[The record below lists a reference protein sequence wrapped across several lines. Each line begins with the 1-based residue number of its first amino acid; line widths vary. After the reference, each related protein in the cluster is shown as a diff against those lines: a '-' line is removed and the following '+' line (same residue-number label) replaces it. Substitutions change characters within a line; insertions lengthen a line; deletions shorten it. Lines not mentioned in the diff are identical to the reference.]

1 MLENLKRRGERG
13 QVLIVAALAMA
24 VLMGFTALAIDVG
37 LFLEE
42 RRDNQ
47 NDADAAALAG
57 VQYLP
62 EHPALAIVSARDW
75 AKKNGV
81 ADSEIV
87 TIEVRSTNV
96 TNDSMYVQLSTKF
109 SWLFG
114 RVLGQT
120 TSAVPA
126 KAKAI
131 VGSLGGNSQMMPWA
145 LLEGDSNCLDA
156 NGDAIYGATCNV
168 KVGANSSAIGGWYGA
183 LDYDGNGG
191 GSAEYLGNIVDG
203 ETNTRYCVAGDSS
216 PGCVSSVSVVDALDG
231 NKVGGTDHGIDNRL
245 ALGGTPCDTDGNG
258 TDDFDEIFQLNTANL
273 GAGATYT
280 VICDSPRLIIIP
292 IVSYSSVPVATVT
305 IQGWSLAYLK
315 AYTCVGGS
323 GNSGNCGAQGHWE
336 VQIQLV
342 DAVYSQ
348 SSGFITAYQSDASI
362 TVRRLVE

>member
-13 QVLIVAALAMA
+13 QTLIVAALAMA

-62 EHPALAIVSARDW
+62 EHPALAVLAAKDW

-81 ADSEIV
+81 ADSEVV
-87 TIEVRSTNV
+87 TVEVRSTNV
-96 TNDSMYVQLSTKF
+96 TNDSMYVELGTKF

-145 LLEGDSNCLDA
+145 LLEGDSNCLMP
-156 NGDAIYGATCNV
+156 NGDPIYGATCNV
-168 KVGANSSAIGGWYGA
+168 KVGADSSAIGGWYGA
-183 LDYDGNGG
+183 LDYDGKGG
-191 GSAEYLGNIVDG
+191 GSAEYEANIIDGSVD
-203 ETNTRYCVAGDSS
+203 TRYCIAGDSS
-216 PGCVSSVSVVDALDG
+216 PGCVTSVSVVDALDG
-231 NKVGGTDHGIDNRL
+231 NKVGGTDHGIDERL
-245 ALGGTPCDTDGNG
+245 ALEGTACDTDGNDI
-258 TDDFDEIFQLNTANL
+258 DDFDEVFQLNTAGL
-273 GAGATYT
+273 AAGAPYT
-280 VICDSPRLIIIP
+280 VLCESPRLLIIP
-292 IVSYSSVPVATVT
+292 IVSYSSEPVQTVT
-305 IQGWSLAYLK
+305 IVGWSLAYLQ
-315 AYTCVGGS
+315 AYSCVGGV
-323 GNSGNCGAQGHWE
+323 GNSGNCQAQGHWE
-336 VQIQLV
+336 VQVQLV

-348 SSGFITAYQSDASI
+348 STGFITAYQSDAAI